1 MNVNSK
7 ELTFGDHIMLIGEE
21 VLDATYNPEKQSLIY
36 HDGRSG
42 LYNQL

>member
-7 ELTFGDHIMLIGEE
+7 ELTFGDHIMLIGE